1 MGTGDG
7 GRRRERTVGLFSR
20 RSRPAPG
27 APSGR
32 SERAA
37 AERALDEWVTARRG
51 VEVFVEPRTA
61 VTGTTMLLVAHDGEF
76 TRRPVRD
83 AGAARA
89 FARARS
95 LPVYDAAIVGY
106 PQRMRDY
113 SRRQTILRKR
123 AEREALEG

>member
-1 MGTGDG
+1 M
-7 GRRRERTVGLFSR
+7 GLFSR
-20 RSRPAPG
+20 KRKGGADS

-37 AERALDEWVTARRG
+37 AERALEEWLAARRG

-76 TRRPVRD
+76 TRRPVAD
-83 AGAARA
+83 AAAAKA
-89 FARARS
+89 FARAHT
-95 LPVYDAAIVGY
+95 LPVYDANIVGY

-123 AEREALEG
+123 AQRDALEG

>member
-1 MGTGDG
+1 
-7 GRRRERTVGLFSR
+7 VGLFSR
-20 RSRPAPG
+20 KRKRGPAG
-27 APSGR
+27 ASPGR

-37 AERALDEWVTARRG
+37 AERALEEWIAARRG

-76 TRRPVRD
+76 TRRPVAD
-83 AGAARA
+83 AAAA
-89 FARARS
+89 ATFARAHT
-95 LPVYDAAIVGY
+95 LPVYDANIVGY

-123 AEREALEG
+123 AQRDALEG